1 MIMTQKK
8 QTRVSK
14 LELMRESLNQN
25 VSSMYKG
32 FVIFISVLFLLLIGF
47 GILFKP
53 IQIVSESRLN
63 EFYASGNLKFSV
75 IDKKL
80 NEEQNQLVLTL
91 NTDPKQFSV
100 TNTLEIEVSS
110 QLRGASSEDMK
121 MTIYKGSAEYLEI
134 VFQDIPEGW
143 TAIRLAISESGNE
156 PAVLM
161 FNRTAVTDSYGL
173 LTDDIVFNNNHA
185 ELRSIFFEI
194 ETLRRTRVDEK
205 GAEGEK
211 ILVEIEE
218 LRTSIP
224 DLEAEKKYQTEQQKN
239 ETDQQIR
246 SIEQQIIMLENSYSQ
261 NQFEQNELLAREEL
275 LKTKYEE
282 LKNQYENSQ

>member
-1 MIMTQKK
+1 MTQNK

-25 VSSMYKG
+25 VSNMYKG

-53 IQIVSESRLN
+53 VQIVSESRLN

-80 NEEQNQLVLTL
+80 NEVQNQLVLTL
-91 NTDPKQFSV
+91 NTDPNQFSV
-100 TNTLEIEVSS
+100 TNTLDIEVSS

-185 ELRSIFFEI
+185 ELRSILFEI

-205 GAEGEK
+205 GAEAEK

-246 SIEQQIIMLENSYSQ
+246 SVEQQIIMLENSYSQ
-261 NQFEQNELLAREEL
+261 NQVEQNELLAREEL
-275 LKTKYEE
+275 LKIKYEE
-282 LKNQYENSQ
+282 LKIQFEI